1 VIRRATPDDV
11 GVIVGLIHE
20 LADYERAAHE
30 CTVTVEQL
38 HERLFGPAPAVF
50 AHVAVENGTVGTTVV
65 GVAVWFLNF
74 STWDGVHG
82 IYLED
87 LYVRP
92 TQRGAGHGKALITA
106 LARECVERGYSRL
119 TWAVLN
125 WNTPSVEFYDALGAQ
140 AQDEWTTYRLSGAG
154 LAMLGARPES

>member
-1 VIRRATPDDV
+1 MIRRATPDDV
-11 GVIVGLIHE
+11 VVIVELIHE
-20 LADYERAAHE
+20 LADYERAANE

-38 HERLFGPAPAVF
+38 HERLFGAAPAVF
-50 AHVAVENGTVGTTVV
+50 AHVAVVDGEVV
-65 GVAVWFLNF
+65 ATAVWFLSF

-92 TQRGAGHGKALITA
+92 THRGAGHGKALIAA
-106 LARECVERGYSRL
+106 LARECVERSYSRL

-125 WNTPSVEFYDALGAQ
+125 WNAPSIEFYDALGADS
-140 AQDEWTTYRLSGAG
+140 QDEWTTYRLSGA
-154 LAMLGARPES
+154 ALGELGRSAP